1 MDVWE
6 PRGLHLRGNQWV
18 KFLFLFSDISWD
30 ARSQISVS
38 GVSRLAPRTPQPN
51 YYAPHP
57 PHQPQSRALDQ
68 IERLKKQIQEEY
80 LRVQYSLEREEREH
94 QLRKLRRPRSLTP
107 QYRKRPKMAFN

>member
-1 MDVWE
+1 MDFSVKN
-6 PRGLHLRGNQWV
+6 L
-18 KFLFLFSDISWD
+18 KFLLFFISDISWD
-30 ARSQISVS
+30 ARSQISVG

-51 YYAPHP
+51 YYAPYP

-107 QYRKRPKMAFN
+107 QYRKRPKMAFI